1 MIKFLSLSEKE
12 QSDLFRIAADDMRIS
27 EAVIEKD
34 FWVVLML
41 DILFHHSKFG
51 THFVFKGGTSLS
63 KAYHAIRRFSEDID
77 LILDWRLLG
86 YGKDEPWFQRSKTA
100 QRKFNDQANQ
110 KAAEWIKDELIP
122 ELQHQFQKLKIFNI
136 NLQVAVDDA
145 QTVEIFYPRYHEDQS
160 LLQVIRLEIGPLAA
174 WTPCE
179 NEEISSYTAEQF
191 PQLFEHPSTEVPT
204 VAIKR
209 TFWEKATILHKEA
222 NRENSRV
229 PERYSRHYYDL
240 YEMSQTGIKDQ
251 AFNDLNL
258 LQQVISFKE
267 KFYAD
272 NAARYEE
279 IFTGSLKLIPSQ
291 EQMRLLQEDY
301 QKTKDMLFGDFPSF
315 EEILAGLEQLENEF
329 RELDYRQLLW
339 LK

>member
-1 MIKFLSLSEKE
+1 MAE
-12 QSDLFRIAADDMRIS
+12 DMSII

-41 DILFHHSKFG
+41 DILFNHSKFG
-51 THFVFKGGTSLS
+51 PYFAFKGGTSLS
-63 KAYHAIRRFSEDID
+63 KAYHVIRRFSEDID

-86 YGKDEPWFQRSKTA
+86 YGKNEPWLQRSKTA

-122 ELQHQFQKLKIFNI
+122 ELQLQFRILKISNI
-136 NLQVAVDDA
+136 SLQVAVDDT
-145 QTVEIFYPRYHEDQS
+145 QTVEIFYPRYQEDQS

-179 NEEISSYTAEQF
+179 NKEILSYVAGQF
-191 PQLFEHPSTEVPT
+191 PQLFENPSTVIPT
-204 VAIKR
+204 VSIKR

-222 NRENSRV
+222 NRKNSRV

-240 YEMSQTGIKDQ
+240 YEMCYAGVKEK
-251 AFNDLNL
+251 AFNDLEL
-258 LQQVISFKE
+258 LQQVICFKE

-272 NAARYEE
+272 NSARYEE
-279 IFTGSLKLIPSQ
+279 VFTKGLKLIPSQ
-291 EQMRLLQEDY
+291 EQKKLLKEDY
-301 QKTKDMLFGDFPSF
+301 QKTQNMLFGDFPSF
-315 EEILAGLEQLENEF
+315 TEILTRLEQLENEF
-329 RELDYRQLLW
+329 QTKL
-339 LK
+339 

>member
-1 MIKFLSLSEKE
+1 MIKFLSLSENE
-12 QSDLFRIAADDMRIS
+12 QADLFRIVAEDMSIS

-41 DILFHHSKFG
+41 DILFRHSKFG
-51 THFVFKGGTSLS
+51 PYLAFKGGTSLS
-63 KAYHAIRRFSEDID
+63 KAYQVIYRFSEDID

-86 YGKDEPWFQRSKTA
+86 YDKDEPWLQRSKTA

-110 KAAEWIKDELIP
+110 KAAEWIKNELIP
-122 ELQHQFQKLKIFNI
+122 ELQLQFQLLNI
-136 NLQVAVDDA
+136 PTIEFQVAVDDA
-145 QTVEIFYPRYHEDQS
+145 QTVEIFYPRYQEDQS

-179 NEEISSYTAEQF
+179 NKEILTYTAGQF
-191 PQLFEHPSTEVPT
+191 PQLFERPSTEIPT
-204 VAIKR
+204 VAVKR

-222 NRENSRV
+222 NRKNSRV

-240 YEMSQTGIKDQ
+240 YEMSHTGIKDQ
-251 AFNDLNL
+251 AFNDLEL

-272 NAARYEE
+272 NSARYEE
-279 IFTGSLKLIPSQ
+279 VFTGGLKLVPSQ
-291 EQMRLLQEDY
+291 EQKELLKEDY
-301 QKTKDMLFGDFPSF
+301 QKTQDMLFGDFPSF
-315 EEILAGLEQLENEF
+315 AEILTGLEQLENEF
-329 RELDYRQLLW
+329 RKANDGQLS
-339 LK
+339 